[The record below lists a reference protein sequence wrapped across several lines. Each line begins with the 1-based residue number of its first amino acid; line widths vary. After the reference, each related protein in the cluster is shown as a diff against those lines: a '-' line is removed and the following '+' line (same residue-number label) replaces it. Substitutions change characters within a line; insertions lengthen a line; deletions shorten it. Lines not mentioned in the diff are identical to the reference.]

1 MARLDRAFSSSVPNR
16 NSYVPKGD
24 LILSKVAKAVYL
36 DKLEEEEEEEEE
48 RFELYEY

>member
-1 MARLDRAFSSSVPNR
+1 MLIQLSHRSGASS
-16 NSYVPKGD
+16 SYVPKGD

-36 DKLEEEEEEEEE
+36 DKLEEEEEE